1 MFHSDFLP
9 ILHENSKRVTVASK
23 LVSRNDSGDI
33 RTLLLTDLSA
43 YKVISDFY
51 RSKLSGWASAR
62 TSILRP
68 GKKRLI
74 SCQIS
79 SEKEKNKSIQGKEK
93 LKVDLARLC
102 TEPPVAPPEAAESTD
117 PLGCPFSRGR
127 AAGKFL
133 DPGTREGSI
142 FRVFDS
148 ISIAHSVAH
157 FSKTNLF
164 KKTLFKKN
172 LSTNWA
178 FSQPFF
184 CAFP

>member
-1 MFHSDFLP
+1 M
-9 ILHENSKRVTVASK
+9 
-23 LVSRNDSGDI
+23 
-33 RTLLLTDLSA
+33 
-43 YKVISDFY
+43 
-51 RSKLSGWASAR
+51 
-62 TSILRP
+62 
-68 GKKRLI
+68 I

-148 ISIAHSVAH
+148 ISIAP
-157 FSKTNLF
+157 LQPIR
-164 KKTLFKKN
+164 
-172 LSTNWA
+172 A
-178 FSQPFF
+178 FSAVLGSECFTLISCRFSTKTQNG
-184 CAFP
+184 

>member
-1 MFHSDFLP
+1 M
-9 ILHENSKRVTVASK
+9 
-23 LVSRNDSGDI
+23 
-33 RTLLLTDLSA
+33 
-43 YKVISDFY
+43 
-51 RSKLSGWASAR
+51 
-62 TSILRP
+62 
-68 GKKRLI
+68 I

-164 KKTLFKKN
+164 KKPFLKKPFHE
-172 LSTNWA
+172 LGIFTAFFAHFHRFLLKGGLWA
-178 FSQPFF
+178 SRPF
-184 CAFP
+184 